1 MSVVEEV
8 EAGGADRANPADAR
22 GAMATRVLGEQLRF
36 FFAQTRDA
44 VAGHT
49 VVSTAAFLLLLNEQ
63 VDQTTLICWYVASL
77 SVAVVRLLVYRGFPR
92 ADLSADQVR
101 RWRRRFELMSLASG
115 GLYGLLPVLFL
126 DPGDVKA
133 TAWILLILSGM
144 AGGALGTL
152 SAYSNAFVYYV
163 LAMILPLMVRLL
175 QSWQMTANLDVL
187 VIAGLCV
194 ATPLFFLR
202 FSRRFERALIDQIT
216 ERLENVD
223 LADRLAQQG
232 AVLNSVMQAIPS
244 AIAVI
249 EAGGRV
255 VYHNDRFRRMFDLP
269 ETLLE
274 GELNHSD
281 FNAFRHSRGDF
292 DNLAPGPMREQIE
305 NWERLAEPGPPF
317 GYERTLADGRI
328 LRVDNRPMPEGGWV
342 RSWTD
347 VSDERAAQRETER
360 WTMLLQLT
368 LDSIDQGL
376 SFIDASGNQV
386 LANRRYCELLGL
398 PEEYTRRVVPLAEMI
413 AELENRG
420 ELVGLSPE
428 LNAQID
434 RWESGEDPSPRL
446 VYERRQPN
454 GNWLM
459 IVANRLAD
467 GGHVRTFTDIT
478 SRKLAEISAA
488 ERRDLLEH
496 TLASIDQ
503 GVILRDA
510 DDNVLVFNERLTEML
525 GVQRDLYERN
535 VPSGE
540 MLEHLNAASDVAI
553 DPDLNRRLDDWV
565 ERRRRGEPVE
575 RLEYDRIGPNGT
587 WIHGV
592 FQSLP
597 DGRQIRTFSDVTEAR
612 RSQQAL
618 VEKTEFLEAV
628 LAAMEQGVLVTDG
641 RGHVTLWN
649 ERAREILDL
658 PAGTLEAAPT
668 TEELRAVR
676 QRLGEFDLT
685 DPNVVAFVDSWN
697 RWIAGEG
704 DDIFIHEREFRNGN
718 WMLVYGRKL
727 RGGGTVRTLTDITAR
742 KRSEAEAVA
751 AREEAEVTRE
761 RLRAI
766 LRSIPV
772 GVLVYDPAM
781 RVEFWNDAYCTVTGI
796 PHAALGHRPP
806 FLDYQ
811 RYIYEEHEN
820 RRHRSLEKFIGERR
834 AIYESDEEFLA
845 EFFIERTGL
854 DVQYIV
860 ASLPDGGRINVIV
873 DISHQKQAER
883 AALDARDAAED
894 ATRAKSA
901 FLAAMSH
908 EIRTPMNGVIGM
920 AEVLEQTA
928 LDDEQRSIVATIRD
942 SGQVL
947 LRLIDDIL
955 DFSKIEAGRME
966 LESELVDLRAISEAV
981 LDTLAPAADA
991 ADLDLVLEI
1000 DPSAPSF
1007 FVGDPTRMRQVLMN
1021 LVGNAVKFTEAGS
1034 VMVRASARPAEDL
1047 PSGLHLRIEVR
1058 DTGVGIE
1065 PDRVEQLFQPF
1076 RQAEASTTR
1085 RFGGTGLGLSI
1096 CRRLVGMMRGRIGV
1110 ESTPGEGSTFWLE
1123 IPVQPSTLVAGPPT
1137 EAFDLTGLPALLVC
1151 RPGPMGPQVADLLTA
1166 RGMAVTLTSDDAVAA
1181 DPGGVTVVDG
1191 RLGPDV
1197 LRRLIPAGA
1206 WGAET
1211 PGSEARALWVASSVV
1226 PDMAPMAVPRPV
1238 RRDPLLRAVA
1248 VILGRAS
1255 PETPTAEPVA
1265 DAAPQVEVP
1274 TVEEAAAAGR
1284 LILVVEDNATNRLVV
1299 ESQLGI
1305 LGLAAETAVD
1315 GAEALR
1321 MWREKPYGL
1330 VLTDCHM
1337 PNMDGYQLTA
1347 AIRQE
1352 EQTTGRRVPI
1362 VALTANALFG
1372 EAERCL
1378 QAGMDDYLAKPVT
1391 LATMGETLNRWLDGA
1406 SQARARQEASA
1417 APAGAP
1423 AAALAEGPI
1432 DFVQLQETLGSTE
1445 PAFTASMLDLFA
1457 DSFRTLNEEMQT
1469 AIEAGDL
1476 AALRGIAHAAKGA
1489 SANACA
1495 HRLRRALEALERA
1508 AAAEQADRVSALFRE
1523 VEIRSKEVFDYLAR
1537 WKGAH

>member
-1 MSVVEEV
+1 MTVVEDIETGSA
-8 EAGGADRANPADAR
+8 ERPAPADPH
-22 GAMATRVLGEQLRF
+22 GAMASRVLGEQLRF
-36 FFAQTRDA
+36 FFSQTRDA

-49 VVSTAAFLLLLNEQ
+49 VVSIAAFLLLLNEP
-63 VDQTTLICWYVASL
+63 VDHVVLSCWLVASL
-77 SVAVVRLLVYRGFPR
+77 SVAVVRLTIYRGFPR
-92 ADLSADQVR
+92 GALTADDVR
-101 RWRRRFELMSLASG
+101 RWRRRFEVISFASG
-115 GLYGLLPVLFL
+115 GMFGLLPVLFL

-152 SAYSNAFVYYV
+152 SAYSNAFIYYV
-163 LAMILPLMVRLL
+163 LAMTVPLTVRLL
-175 QSWQMTANLDVL
+175 QSWHLTDGMDLL

-194 ATPLFFLR
+194 VTPIFFLR

-216 ERLENVD
+216 GRLENTD
-223 LADRLAQQG
+223 LASRLAQQG
-232 AVLNSVMQAIPS
+232 AVLNSVMQTIPS
-244 AIAVI
+244 AIAVV
-249 EAGGRV
+249 EADGRV
-255 VYHNDRFRRMFDLP
+255 VYHNDRFRQMFDLP
-269 ETLLE
+269 DTLLD
-274 GELNHSD
+274 GGLNHREFND
-281 FNAFRHSRGDF
+281 FRYGRGDF
-292 DNLAPGPMREQIE
+292 DNLDAGPMQEQIE
-305 NWERLAEPGPPF
+305 NWDRLGESGPPF
-317 GYERTLADGRI
+317 GYERTLSDGRV

-360 WTMLLQLT
+360 WTTMLQLT

-376 SFIDASGNQV
+376 SFIDADGNQV

-398 PEEYTRRVVPLAEMI
+398 PEEFIRRVVPLSEMI
-413 AELENRG
+413 ALLEARG
-420 ELVGLSPE
+420 ELVDLSPE
-428 LNAQID
+428 LTAQID
-434 RWESGEDPSPRL
+434 RWESGADPSPRL

-454 GNWLM
+454 GNWLL
-459 IVANRLAD
+459 IVSNRLPD

-510 DDNVLVFNERLTEML
+510 DDNVLVFNDRLTELL
-525 GVQRDLYERN
+525 GVPRALYEEN
-535 VPSGE
+535 VPSVA
-540 MLEHLNAASDVAI
+540 MLDHLNAASGVEI
-553 DPDLNRRLDDWV
+553 DAELNRRIDDWV
-565 ERRRRGEPVE
+565 ERRRRGEAVE

-612 RSQQAL
+612 RSEQAL
-618 VEKTEFLEAV
+618 IEKTEFLEAV
-628 LAAMEQGVLVTDG
+628 LASMEQGVLVTDA
-641 RGHVTLWN
+641 RGQVTLWN
-649 ERAREILDL
+649 ERAREILEL

-676 QRLGEFDLT
+676 QRLGAFDMT
-685 DPNVVAFVDSWN
+685 DPNVVAFVEKWN
-697 RWIAGEG
+697 QWIAGDG
-704 DDIFIHEREFRNGN
+704 DEIFTHERAFQNGN

-742 KRSEAEAVA
+742 KRDEAEAIA
-751 AREEAEVTRE
+751 AREEAERTRE

-766 LRSIPV
+766 LQSIPV

-781 RVEFWNDAYCTVTGI
+781 RIEFWNDAYCNFTGV
-796 PHAALGHRPP
+796 PHAALTHRPH
-806 FLDYQ
+806 FLEYLH
-811 RYIYEEHEN
+811 YVYEAHDR
-820 RRHRSLEKFIGERR
+820 RRHLSLEKFIEYRR
-834 AIYESDEEFLA
+834 SIYESDEKYVTEFL
-845 EFFIERTGL
+845 FDSTGL

-860 ASLPDGGRINVIV
+860 GSLPDGGRVNVIV
-873 DISHQKQAER
+873 DISQQKQAER
-883 AALDARDAAED
+883 TALEARDAAED

-920 AEVLEQTA
+920 AEVLEQTP
-928 LDDEQRSIVATIRD
+928 LDEEQRSIVATIRD

-947 LRLIDDIL
+947 LRIIDDIL

-966 LESELVDLRAISEAV
+966 LESEQVDLRAISESV
-981 LDTLAPAADA
+981 LDTLGPAADA
-991 ADLDLVLEI
+991 RDLDLALEI
-1000 DPSAPSF
+1000 DPSAPSV
-1007 FVGDPTRMRQVLMN
+1007 FVGDPTRVRQVLMN

-1034 VMVRASARPAEDL
+1034 VVVRATARPDDDV
-1047 PSGLHLRIEVR
+1047 PSRLRLRIEVS

-1065 PDRVEQLFQPF
+1065 PDRAEQLFQPF

-1085 RFGGTGLGLSI
+1085 RYGGTGLGLSI
-1096 CRRLVGMMRGRIGV
+1096 CRRLVGLMQGRIGV

-1123 IPVQPSTLVAGPPT
+1123 FPVEPSILAGT
-1137 EAFDLTGLPALLVC
+1137 SEIEALDLAGLPALLVI
-1151 RPGPMGPQVADLLTA
+1151 RPGPLGAQVADLLRA
-1166 RGMAVTLTSDDAVAA
+1166 RGMVVTQTGDDTVPA
-1181 DPGGVTVVDG
+1181 DPAGVTIVDG
-1191 RLGPDV
+1191 RLGADL

-1211 PGSEARALWVASSVV
+1211 AGSETRALWVAGSGI
-1226 PDMAPMAVPRPV
+1226 PDMAPLAVPRPV

-1248 VILGRAS
+1248 VVLGRAS
-1255 PETPTAEPVA
+1255 PDTPSAEPAAVA
-1265 DAAPQVEVP
+1265 PEAAPVP
-1274 TVEEAAAAGR
+1274 TPEEAAAAGR

-1299 ESQLGI
+1299 ESQLAI

-1321 MWREKPYGL
+1321 MWHEKAYGL

-1337 PNMDGYQLTA
+1337 PAMDGYQLTA
-1347 AIRQE
+1347 AIRE
-1352 EQTTGRRVPI
+1352 AEKSTGGRVPI
-1362 VALTANALFG
+1362 VALTANALLD

-1378 QAGMDDYLAKPVT
+1378 EAGMDDYLAKPVT
-1391 LATMGETLNRWLDGA
+1391 LAVMGETLNRWLDKGGGRSVA
-1406 SQARARQEASA
+1406 QPVAQSA
-1417 APAGAP
+1417 AVPAEVP
-1423 AAALAEGPI
+1423 DEGPI
-1432 DFVQLQETLGSTE
+1432 DFAQLREILGTDDPS
-1445 PAFTASMLDLFA
+1445 FTSAMLDLFA
-1457 DSFRTLNEEMQT
+1457 ESFRELNAEMRS

-1476 AALRGIAHAAKGA
+1476 PLLRGTSHAAKGA

-1508 AAAEQADRVSALFRE
+1508 AAAQQVDRIAPLFRE
-1523 VEIRSKEVFDYLAR
+1523 VEIRSREVFDHLAR
-1537 WKGAH
+1537 MKPPQ